1 MYHGR
6 AYWEKRGK
14 IAGSTKERT
23 EKYCAKYLEAKT
35 KTEIQRLGGGGAPDI
50 LSFGKRK
57 KKIEFY
63 EVKPYLLWLHERRH
77 RYWNHAPNTQ
87 RRLSEPQRKAF
98 KKMIRSGI
106 TVYIIYYDRETFSD
120 KTERLSIHED
130 VKTKGRKQKP
140 NPRKVTMNMLRTLKA
155 TDPYKGKGAKAK
167 GNYFGD

>member
-35 KTEIQRLGGGGAPDI
+35 KTEIQRLGYGGTPDI

-63 EVKPYLLWLHERRH
+63 EVKPYLLWLHERKH
-77 RYWNHAPNTQ
+77 SGWNHAPNTQ

-106 TVYIIYYDRETFSD
+106 TVYIIYYDR
-120 KTERLSIHED
+120 KTESKGREILKIHED
-130 VKTKGRKQKP
+130 VKRKGGRQKP
-140 NPRKVTMNMLRTLKA
+140 NPRKVTDSMLKTLET
-155 TDPYKGKGAKAK
+155 TDPFS
-167 GNYFGD
+167 YFED